1 MAASN
6 SKFSVSTLR
15 STFTGSHCL
24 VTTSDGQTLFMRMW
38 EPLNGTAKNVA
49 ILFLHG
55 ITAHSGAY
63 NNILATP
70 LARGGFTVYGL
81 DLRGHGLSD
90 GIRGDIPSTKRLVLD
105 ICEALA
111 FVRKMHPKTILLG
124 HSVGVVMACRALA
137 HCPTLI
143 DGAVFLSFA
152 RSFRPGMHKR
162 ITTWTKIKIAWSAL
176 LRPSHPIINYSHPGI
191 AGIGDSMY
199 TFIYTL
205 RFMRAINPR
214 GKYLPPQINIPVF
227 MGAGEQDELFAVDD
241 VRKFYEELPA
251 SQKSFHVLPGAKH
264 AAFPEGCLNPLFDWM
279 QEKVV
284 PRD

>member
-1 MAASN
+1 MAVQDA
-6 SKFSVSTLR
+6 KFSVETLR
-15 STFTGSHCL
+15 SSFTGPYCL
-24 VTTSDGQTLFMRMW
+24 VPTSDGKTLFMRAW
-38 EPLNGTAKNVA
+38 SPPAGKAENIA

-70 LARGGFTVYGL
+70 LATAGFYVYGL

-152 RSFRPGMHKR
+152 RTFRPGMHKR
-162 ITTWTKIKIAWSAL
+162 ISTWTKIKIAWSAL
-176 LRPSHPIINYSHPGI
+176 INPSHPIINYSHPGI
-191 AGIGDSMY
+191 AGVGDPMY
-199 TFIYTL
+199 TFTYTL

-214 GKYLPPQINIPVF
+214 GKYLPLHISFPLYV
-227 MGAGEQDELFAVDD
+227 GAGEQDELFAVDD
-241 VRKFYEELPA
+241 VHKFYEELPA
-251 SQKSFHVLPGAKH
+251 SQKIFHVFPGAKH
-264 AAFPEGCLNPLFDWM
+264 TAFPEGCLNHLFDWM